1 MDPELAA
8 LAPYL
13 PTLDHSDI
21 AASRTVMGQVAAAA
35 RAAAEAVPPADGVTV
50 TARTVTTDGASP
62 AVPVRIYR
70 DDATVPRPVLLYLH
84 GGAFVLGEVAL
95 FDGICRAFVTG
106 AGVTVV
112 SVDYRLAPEHRYP
125 AAVDDCYTALEW
137 VARLGPSELG
147 IDPDLIAVG
156 GLSAGGGLAAALA
169 LMTRDRNGPRLAYQM
184 LLNPV
189 LDDRLETH
197 SVRTLTDVPLWTSRD
212 VAIMWDNYLGP
223 DRSVVEPYAAP
234 ARAEDLSGL
243 PPAFVQTSD
252 LDPLRDEGIL
262 YALRLLQA
270 GVPVDLHNIAGTFHS
285 FDGFPVEI
293 ATSTVA
299 LQHAALRRAFRN
311 HQREPR

>member
-1 MDPELAA
+1 VF
-8 LAPYL
+8 
-13 PTLDHSDI
+13 I
-21 AASRTVMGQVAAAA
+21 
-35 RAAAEAVPPADGVTV
+35 
-50 TARTVTTDGASP
+50 
-62 AVPVRIYR
+62 
-70 DDATVPRPVLLYLH
+70 YLH
-84 GGAFVLGEVAL
+84 GGAFVLGEVEL

-106 AGVTVV
+106 ADVTVV

-125 AAVDDCYTALEW
+125 AAVDDCYAVLEW
-137 VARLGPSELG
+137 VATQGPSELG
-147 IDPDLIAVG
+147 IDPDAIGVG

-169 LMTRDRNGPRLAYQM
+169 LLTRDRGGPRLRHQM

-189 LDDRLETH
+189 LDDRLDTH

-223 DRSVVEPYAAP
+223 ERRTVDPYAAP
-234 ARAEDLSGL
+234 ARAVDLSGL
-243 PPAFVQTSD
+243 APAYVQTSE

-293 ATSTVA
+293 ATSTVT

-311 HQREPR
+311 TTRESL